1 MAVSKSMDFPGAKKT
16 SYASQVEQSQAIS
29 NPDNTLTF
37 LPVPGPVGPQGP
49 AGRDGKDG
57 KDGKDGS
64 IGPQGPEGSKGPRGE
79 KGNPGVDGR
88 TYLPVYEQ
96 KTGWAKYDNLNKEN
110 FRLGA
115 DRGVDGW
122 VDFYVDGKGPRTNE
136 MYLPENGVALYNI
149 ASRRLNFRNLKLGS
163 RVQVTYNFDITTFGN
178 NTEIWLRSY
187 FPESEDGYV
196 SFVAS
201 LKYQYTYE
209 LSTTH
214 TFVVDNQIDKQS
226 GVSPQLRSDLEAIA
240 TIKSIHVS
248 VS

>member
-1 MAVSKSMDFPGAKKT
+1 MAVSKSMDFPGAKKS
-16 SYASQVEQSQAIS
+16 SYAAQVEQSQSIV

-57 KDGKDGS
+57 KDGS

-79 KGNPGVDGR
+79 KGNPGIDGI

-110 FRLGA
+110 FRLSA
-115 DRGVDGW
+115 DRGIDGW
-122 VDFYVDGKGPRTNE
+122 VDFYIDSKGNKTNE
-136 MYLPENGVALYNI
+136 LYLPENGVSLYN
-149 ASRRLNFRNLKLGS
+149 SETRRINLKGLKIGS
-163 RVQVTYNFDITTFGN
+163 RVQITYNFEITTFAS
-178 NTEIWLRSY
+178 NTEVWVRSY
-187 FPESEDGYV
+187 FPETEDGYV

-201 LKYQYTYE
+201 LKYQYLYE

-214 TFVVDNQIDKQS
+214 TLFIDNNIDRQS
-226 GVSPQLRSDLEAIA
+226 GIVPQLRSDLEAIA
-240 TIKSIHVS
+240 TIKNIHIS